1 MDIAILV
8 TSDCGEDNFSGASW
22 GKTLIMV
29 TGEMNVGAREV
40 DVVRIN
46 FVWRLRKDGGGIV
59 AKEDGG

>member
-1 MDIAILV
+1 
-8 TSDCGEDNFSGASW
+8 
-22 GKTLIMV
+22 MV

-40 DVVRIN
+40 DVVRLN